1 MFEFMTGKT
10 PFCKSHKETSYAIY
24 LRVLKGKISFPG
36 HFEKDA
42 KDLMKQLTNADVAKR
57 MKDVDSIKNHPWF
70 AQVQWDR
77 VLKRGKA
84 RRNEWLVFTRLLTTQ
99 NSPNIFSL
107 QKWFPHTYLGSRR
120 RATATTLNN
129 TATLTPPRGT
139 QKRLTIV
146 YFTGSNHWLVV
157 SL

>member
-36 HFEKDA
+36 YVEKDA
-42 KDLMKQLTNADVAKR
+42 KDIIKQLTKADVAKR

-77 VLKRGKA
+77 VLKRGK
-84 RRNEWLVFTRLLTTQ
+84 
-99 NSPNIFSL
+99 
-107 QKWFPHTYLGSRR
+107 SRR
-120 RATATTLNN
+120 TRRCEL
-129 TATLTPPRGT
+129 R
-139 QKRLTIV
+139 R
-146 YFTGSNHWLVV
+146 
-157 SL
+157 